1 MPNVPEPIIK
11 FLSIDYKV
19 GIEKLSAN
27 KGLFLF
33 LNKKNTGALTIIA
46 PIITKIKEGSH
57 LPNKSRN
64 PRTFSGL
71 IMLETDKPTPKI
83 IPLIKEII
91 LDIIVF
97 YPINLTVIIAVIIKV
112 IVAIIDLSDK
122 RLMPQIP

>member
-1 MPNVPEPIIK
+1 MPNVAEPIIK
-11 FLSIDYKV
+11 FLSTDFKV
-19 GIEKLSAN
+19 GIAKLSAN

-33 LNKKNTGALTIIA
+33 LNKKNIGALIIIA

-57 LPNKSRN
+57 RPNISRN
-64 PRTFSGL
+64 PKTFSGL

-83 IPLIKEII
+83 VPLIKEII

-97 YPINLTVIIAVIIKV
+97 YTVSLTVIIAVIIKM
-112 IVAIIDLSDK
+112 IVAIIDLTDK

>member
-1 MPNVPEPIIK
+1 M
-11 FLSIDYKV
+11 
-19 GIEKLSAN
+19 
-27 KGLFLF
+27 F
-33 LNKKNTGALTIIA
+33 LNKKNTGVLTIIA

-57 LPNKSRN
+57 WPNKSKN

-71 IMLETDKPTPKI
+71 IMLETDKPTPKT